1 VLDTSAVWK
10 AYETRDSV
18 DDGVVDPEQP
28 RAVDWTNGVAG
39 HLELGIAGD
48 GGVESV
54 GHGDL
59 QRLVE
64 QDGRIGVKK
73 VIDRVESGELSVV
86 LEFREDEDVQ
96 RIRNFVVGGHDP
108 VVCVVE

>member
-1 VLDTSAVWK
+1 
-10 AYETRDSV
+10 
-18 DDGVVDPEQP
+18 
-28 RAVDWTNGVAG
+28 
-39 HLELGIAGD
+39 LELGIAGD

-86 LEFREDEDVQ
+86 LEFSKNQDIQWIGDV
-96 RIRNFVVGGHDP
+96 VVGGHDP